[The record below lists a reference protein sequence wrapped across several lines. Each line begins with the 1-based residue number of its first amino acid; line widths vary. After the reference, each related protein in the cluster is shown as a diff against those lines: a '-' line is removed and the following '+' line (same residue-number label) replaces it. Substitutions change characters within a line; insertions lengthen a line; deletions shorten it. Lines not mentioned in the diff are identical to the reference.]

1 MRTLPRL
8 SPSDLAVLGRYV
20 FGNHGWQ
27 TALARELGCSR
38 QMVVYL
44 LSGARLVS
52 EKRSRQIAAIA
63 RARHDRRVV
72 ADRSAYVAMA
82 GGLSSSAAKAM
93 MLSMLA
99 GEVDARLSAMAKLS
113 DAISVSAAKL
123 AYLARGE
130 VLLLRPEPADIEV
143 PAIDVLPVSSS
154 SLPLSVTA
162 AAEVATWRRAPN

>member
-38 QMVVYL
+38 QMVVYW

-72 ADRSAYVAMA
+72 ADQSAYVAMA